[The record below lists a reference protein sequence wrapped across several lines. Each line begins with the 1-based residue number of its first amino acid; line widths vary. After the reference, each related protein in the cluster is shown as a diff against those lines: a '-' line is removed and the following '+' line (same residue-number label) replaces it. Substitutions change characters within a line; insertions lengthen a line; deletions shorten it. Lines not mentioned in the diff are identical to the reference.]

1 MGVAAGK
8 GYATGWAQT
17 HGGEQA
23 NSCQDCVFNLGQ
35 NPRVRRSQSTSAGE
49 CPTLTKAAGVLWIPH
64 LGRWMVPLE
73 LAAASGFPATPI
85 LAQAAQLPGGVT
97 AHIAKSHVGNVMQL
111 PNVGCV
117 LATALATLAPM

>member
-8 GYATGWAQT
+8 DYAAGWAQT

-35 NPRVRRSQSTSAGE
+35 NPRMRRSQSTSAGE

-64 LGRWMVPLE
+64 LRRWMVPIE
-73 LAAASGFPATPI
+73 LAAASSYAYFGAGST
-85 LAQAAQLPGGVT
+85 APGGSDSPHHKK
-97 AHIAKSHVGNVMQL
+97 AMWAM
-111 PNVGCV
+111 
-117 LATALATLAPM
+117 